1 MLSKSFSNSKIL
13 SYLGSNSMIIYLFHQ
28 PFIAAGIG
36 IITYDYLKIP
46 MSISIVLTT
55 IASIVL
61 PIIIAKI
68 LKVLRL
74 WKIVF

>member
-1 MLSKSFSNSKIL
+1 
-13 SYLGSNSMIIYLFHQ
+13 MIIYLFHQ

-36 IITYDYLKIP
+36 IIAYDYLKIP
-46 MSISIVLTT
+46 MCTSIVLTT
-55 IASIVL
+55 MASIVL
-61 PIIIAKI
+61 PIIIARI